1 MHLFDK
7 NSGPS
12 FKVDSTVIVA
22 SRRLIN
28 ILQGGTL
35 SRNSSLASD
44 HPSAPSRSLSLNSN
58 GSPPIGPVG
67 EDGKTHLYMPL
78 GLSLMPGCELKPED
92 LENLVAVRNLFA
104 FLVGQVLVGTPKQP
118 SLFAVFNNIAG
129 LLTHYDFTNMD
140 GSSLGEVASANFL
153 GYIED
158 LRLNDVRQ
166 SREKTL
172 EAIILGERMKSW
184 PLYNEGYVHGVGKWD
199 DIMQMD
205 SPIFS
210 YITGMTRKR
219 MEKSHMDLFN
229 RLKNTRAR
237 LDDFEF
243 PSLFTG
249 VAASSSF
256 VKVVDIKTWR
266 NSWQMMRRFTLS
278 FYKRRYGGWP
288 PKARSKK
295 NDFEESGLNR
305 IVLQELYRDFSDLY
319 DMLVDKSSLTTRQAD
334 PSSHDEKLAEEPAMH
349 SLRVLLSEFDR
360 SAPPMRPPIPYD
372 LCLRPDL
379 AKVRRDFET
388 LSDKKK
394 AKERSKKL
402 KDDEINL
409 ALMQSYDRDG
419 VKATPFLEAYMAFE
433 RSTYHGKSLDEIVDL
448 RIGQWIFLYVVM
460 QCLPLVVVDAP
471 GVRWTQG
478 VEYFLCEVPRGN
490 PPWYKEERGQK
501 AFYRVAGGAG
511 VVSLPADSVEHSVEA
526 IYHRSHCWKMASL
539 WSGQETFQ
547 APMTARPSGPSRTA
561 SSNSFSEALPTPPTI
576 GHDSFLPQ
584 PSASPHVSQRNSVA
598 LGLEALP
605 LPPAI
610 MGDEFPSQHGGQGG
624 RKVSTPDPTRS
635 FDDILGPATP
645 TKKKM
650 WGSLGG

>member
-1 MHLFDK
+1 MHLFDH
-7 NSGPS
+7 STGPS
-12 FKVDSTVIVA
+12 FKVDSSVIVA
-22 SRRLIN
+22 SRRLLN
-28 ILQGGTL
+28 ILHGNL
-35 SRNSSLASD
+35 SRNSSLAGEKSQ
-44 HPSAPSRSLSLNSN
+44 APSRSLSLNSN

-78 GLSLMPGCELKPED
+78 GLSLKPGAELKPED

-104 FLVGQVLVGTPKQP
+104 FLVGQVLIGTPKQP
-118 SLFAVFNNIAG
+118 TLFAVFNNIAG
-129 LLTHYDFTNMD
+129 LLTHYEFTNMD
-140 GSSLGEVASANFL
+140 SSSFGEVASANFL

-158 LRLNDVRQ
+158 LQLNDIRH

-172 EAIILGERMKSW
+172 EAIILGERMKCW

-199 DIMQMD
+199 EIMQMD
-205 SPIFS
+205 APIFS
-210 YITGMTRKR
+210 YITGVSRKR

-249 VAASSSF
+249 VAASNSF
-256 VKVVDIKTWR
+256 GKVVDIKTWR
-266 NSWQMMRRFTLS
+266 NSWQMMKRFTLT
-278 FYKRRYGGWP
+278 FYKRQYGGWP

-305 IVLQELYRDFSDLY
+305 IVLQDLYRDFSDLY
-319 DMLVDKSSLTTRQAD
+319 DMLVDKSSLTTRKVD
-334 PSSHDEKLAEEPAMH
+334 PGAYDEKYSDDPTMH
-349 SLRVLLSEFDR
+349 NLRVLMSEFDR
-360 SAPPMRPPIPYD
+360 SSPPVRPPIPYD

-379 AKVRRDFET
+379 SKVRRDWES

-394 AKERSKKL
+394 AKGRGKKL

-409 ALMQSYDRDG
+409 ALMQAYNRDG
-419 VKATPFLEAYMAFE
+419 VKATPFLEAFMAFE
-433 RSTYHGKSLDEIVDL
+433 RSTYHSKCIDEIADFRL
-448 RIGQWIFLYVVM
+448 GQWIFLYVVM
-460 QCLPLVVVDAP
+460 QSLPLVVVDAP
-471 GVRWTQG
+471 GIRWTQG
-478 VEYFLCEVPRGN
+478 CEYFLCEVPRGS
-490 PPWYKEERGQK
+490 PPWIKEDRGQK

-511 VVSLPADSVEHSVEA
+511 VVSLPQDSVENSVEA
-526 IYHRSHCWKMASL
+526 IYHRSHCWKMAQV
-539 WSGQETFQ
+539 WSGDEL
-547 APMTARPSGPSRTA
+547 APQLTARPTGPSRTA
-561 SSNSFSEALPTPPTI
+561 STNSFSEVLDTPPMI
-576 GHDSFLPQ
+576 GHDPFLP
-584 PSASPHVSQRNSVA
+584 PPGSPHLSQTHRGSVA

-605 LPPAI
+605 LPPTILAN
-610 MGDEFPSQHGGQGG
+610 EFPQKG

-645 TKKKM
+645 NRGKKG

>member
-1 MHLFDK
+1 M
-7 NSGPS
+7 
-12 FKVDSTVIVA
+12 V
-22 SRRLIN
+22 N
-28 ILQGGTL
+28 ILHSGL
-35 SRNSSLASD
+35 SRNSSLASEI
-44 HPSAPSRSLSLNSN
+44 PPTPSRSLSLNSN

-78 GLSLMPGCELKPED
+78 GLSLAGGAELKPED

-104 FLVGQVLVGTPKQP
+104 FLVGQILVGTPKQP
-118 SLFAVFNNIAG
+118 TLFAVFNNIAG
-129 LLTHYDFTNMD
+129 LLTHYEFTNMD

-158 LRLNDVRQ
+158 LRLNDIRH

-199 DIMQMD
+199 DIMHAD
-205 SPIFS
+205 SPLFS
-210 YITGMTRKR
+210 YISGITRKR
-219 MEKSHMDLFN
+219 MEKSHMDLYN
-229 RLKNTRAR
+229 RLKYTRAR
-237 LDDFEF
+237 LDEFEF

-249 VAASSSF
+249 VAAGSSF
-256 VKVVDIKTWR
+256 AKVVDIKTWR
-266 NSWQMMRRFTLS
+266 NSWLLMKRFTLA

-305 IVLQELYRDFSDLY
+305 IVLQELYQDFSDLY
-319 DMLVDKSSLTTRQAD
+319 DMLVDKSSLTTRKAD
-334 PSSHDEKLAEEPAMH
+334 PSAHDEKLADEPALH
-349 SLRVLLSEFDR
+349 NLRVLMSEFDR
-360 SAPPMRPPIPYD
+360 STPPVRPPIPYD

-379 AKVRRDFET
+379 SKVRRDFDS
-388 LSDKKK
+388 LSEKKK
-394 AKERSKKL
+394 AKERGKKL

-419 VKATPFLEAYMAFE
+419 VKATPFLESFMSFE
-433 RSTYHGKSLDEIVDL
+433 RSTAHGKSINEIVDV
-448 RIGQWIFLYVVM
+448 RIGQWIFLYVTM

-471 GVRWTQG
+471 GIRWSQG
-478 VEYFLCEVPRGN
+478 CEYFLCEVPRGN
-490 PPWYKEERGQK
+490 PPWVKEERGQK
-501 AFYRVAGGAG
+501 AFYRIAGGAG
-511 VVSLPADSVEHSVEA
+511 VVSLPADSVENSVEA
-526 IYHRSHCWKMASL
+526 IYHRSHCWKMAQF
-539 WSGQETFQ
+539 WSGEEAFQ
-547 APMTARPSGPSRTA
+547 PPTTRPTGPSRTA
-561 SSNSFSEALPTPPTI
+561 SSNSYSVSEQLPTPPML
-576 GHDSFLPQ
+576 GHDSFLP
-584 PSASPHVSQRNSVA
+584 PPGSPRLSMLNMGNRSSVVM
-598 LGLEALP
+598 GLEALP

-610 MGDEFPSQHGGQGG
+610 MADEFPQQG

-645 TKKKM
+645 TRKKG

>member
-1 MHLFDK
+1 MIHLFDRDA
-7 NSGPS
+7 GPS
-12 FKVDSTVIVA
+12 FKIDGSVIAA
-22 SRRLIN
+22 SRRLLN
-28 ILQGGTL
+28 ILNGGTL
-35 SRNSSLASD
+35 SRNSSLASEA
-44 HPSAPSRSLSLNSN
+44 HIPSRSHSLNSN
-58 GSPPIGPVG
+58 GSPPIGALS

-78 GLSLMPGCELKPED
+78 GLSITNGSALKPED

-118 SLFAVFNNIAG
+118 TLFAVFNNIAG
-129 LLTHYDFTNMD
+129 LLSHYDFTNMD

-158 LRLNDVRQ
+158 LRLNDVRN

-210 YITGMTRKR
+210 YIAGITRKR
-219 MEKSHMDLFN
+219 MEKSHMDLYI
-229 RLKNTRAR
+229 RLKDTRMR

-249 VAASSSF
+249 VAAGSAF
-256 VKVVDIKTWR
+256 AKVVDIKTWKT
-266 NSWQMMRRFTLS
+266 SWQMMKRFTLS

-305 IVLQELYRDFSDLY
+305 IVLQELYHDFSDLY
-319 DMLVDKSSLTTRQAD
+319 DMLVDKSSLTTRKAD
-334 PSSHDEKLAEEPAMH
+334 PGAHDEKLADEPVMH
-349 SLRVLLSEFDR
+349 NLRFLMSEFDR
-360 SAPPMRPPIPYD
+360 SSPPVRPPVPYD
-372 LCLRPDL
+372 LPLRPDL
-379 AKVRRDFET
+379 MKVRRDFEN
-388 LSDKKK
+388 LSEKKK

-402 KDDEINL
+402 KDDEINM

-419 VKATPFLEAYMAFE
+419 VKATPFLEAFMAFE
-433 RSTYHGKSLDEIVDL
+433 RSTCHGKAIDEIVDF

-471 GVRWTQG
+471 GIRWTQG
-478 VEYFLCEVPRGN
+478 CEYFLCEVPRGN
-490 PPWYKEERGQK
+490 PPWIKEERGQK
-501 AFYRVAGGAG
+501 AFYRIAGGAG
-511 VVSLPADSVEHSVEA
+511 VVSLPSDSVEHSVEA
-526 IYHRSHCWKMASL
+526 IYHRSHCWKMAQI
-539 WSGQETFQ
+539 WSGDDTYQP
-547 APMTARPSGPSRTA
+547 ASAGRPTGPSRTA
-561 SSNSFSEALPTPPTI
+561 SSNSFSEALPTPPMI
-576 GHDSFLPQ
+576 GPDSFLPAPQ
-584 PSASPHVSQRNSVA
+584 TMGSPRQSYRSSVA

-605 LPPAI
+605 LPPSV
-610 MGDEFPSQHGGQGG
+610 MGDEFPQQGG

-645 TKKKM
+645 TRKKG